1 MTVADYNYSIEM
13 KKQNIYLDYA
23 AATPVAK
30 EVLAAMQPYFSTN
43 FYNPSAEYTPARQT
57 KAALEQARQTVA
69 ATLGVK
75 PKEVIFTSGC
85 TEANNIAIH
94 GVLQKFPKANIVV
107 SEIEH
112 HSVLYPAKRYQ
123 HQLVSVDGNGV
134 VQATEVLK
142 CINDST
148 VLVSVQHANNEI
160 GTIQPLRKIAHM
172 LEEIRVVRRQRG
184 NKIPL
189 YLHTDAAQSA
199 NYLQLHAHRLGVDLM
214 SLNGGKIYGPKQSGA
229 LFVRSGLELTPLLQ
243 GGGQENGLRSGTENA
258 PGIIGFCAALTAA
271 QALGDAENR
280 RLSDLQKHLVG
291 QLKSAFPALQI
302 NGSMKHRLPNN
313 LNFSLVGFDN
323 ERLQMAL
330 DQQGIWVATGSACS
344 ESEEQPS
351 HVLTAIG
358 CSDQQIRGSIRL
370 SMGRATKKSDL
381 DIFVDRL
388 REVAPKSL
396 LTQNH

>member
-1 MTVADYNYSIEM
+1 M

-23 AATPVAK
+23 AATPIA
-30 EVLAAMQPYFSTN
+30 ENVLAAMQPYFSAD
-43 FYNPSAEYTPARQT
+43 FYNPSAEYTPARRT
-57 KAALEQARQTVA
+57 KGALENARQTIA

-75 PKEVIFTSGC
+75 SKEVIFTSGC

-123 HQLVSVDGNGV
+123 HQLAAVDENGI
-134 VQATEVLK
+134 VQAKEVLRR
-142 CINDST
+142 INDST

-160 GTIQPLRKIAHM
+160 GTVQPLRKIAHG
-172 LEEIRVVRRQRG
+172 LEEIRTARRQRG
-184 NKIPL
+184 NKTPL

-214 SLNGGKIYGPKQSGA
+214 SLNGGKIYGPKQTGA
-229 LFVRSGLELTPLLQ
+229 LFVRSGVELTPLLQ
-243 GGGQENGLRSGTENA
+243 GGGQESGLRSGTENV
-258 PGIIGFCAALTAA
+258 PGVIGFCAALNEV
-271 QALGDAENR
+271 QALRDDEGN
-280 RLSDLQKHLVG
+280 RLSNLQKHLVER
-291 QLKSAFPALQI
+291 LRSVFPAMQL

-313 LNFSLVGFDN
+313 LNFSLPGYDN

-330 DQQGIWVATGSACS
+330 DQKGIWVASGSACS
-344 ESEEQPS
+344 ESNEQPS

-358 CSDQQIRGSIRL
+358 RNYQEIRGSIRV
-370 SMGRATKKSDL
+370 SMGRATTKNDL
-381 DIFVDRL
+381 DVFVDQL
-388 REVAPKSL
+388 RMVSSKSL
-396 LTQNH
+396 LAKNH